1 MDKINNNYK
10 LGNFNLFDLIII
22 SLSVLAIFSFFF
34 GFIFKENSAGAGGL
48 NGDFKNTWLNINT
61 FLKFDLKTALDFVAN
76 GDRDFYVSSRT
87 PVLYIL
93 NAKINP
99 FTYSIETFLRSI
111 FLFSF
116 FGFLALYYSLV
127 IKYPDTQKKLI
138 LILASCLLL
147 SPYYRTSG
155 YWGNEENYASVSLVF
170 SLYFFH
176 QFSKVIGDNKIKY
189 LNLFLT
195 ILFSSLCVYFD
206 QKLVIIPLII
216 FVEIYL
222 SNNNINYKIFAVF
235 FYFIFA
241 LPFVYLIF
249 QWKNII
255 PTGDGVGRGVGKQFL
270 IHHPMYA
277 STIISFYL
285 LPILAFEDKIKNKIK
300 NFFNNKFNCYALALC
315 LIYLVLLFYFEKIN
329 LASHPINYGL
339 GVAGKFAKIFISN
352 LFLQNIFIFFFSL
365 FSFFIIILY
374 VEKKPLKF
382 LFFLYLII
390 MSLFT
395 LPMYQEYFDP
405 LILIFCF
412 LFLGKKIKINRF
424 NTIFLF
430 IYLFSF
436 LVIANFYY
444 SKIV

>member
-1 MDKINNNYK
+1 MNKINNNYK
-10 LGNFNLFDLIII
+10 LGNFNLFDSIII

-76 GDRDFYVSSRT
+76 GDGNFYVSSRT
-87 PVLYIL
+87 PALYII

-99 FTYSIETFLRSI
+99 FTYSIDAFLRSI

-116 FGFLALYYSLV
+116 FGFLALYYSLIV
-127 IKYPDTQKKLI
+127 KYPDTQKKLI

-155 YWGNEENYASVSLVF
+155 YWGNEENYATISLVF
-170 SLYFFH
+170 SLFFFH
-176 QFSKVIGDNKIKY
+176 QFSKTTDNNKIKY
-189 LNLFLT
+189 LNLSLT

-206 QKLVIIPLII
+206 QKFVIIPLII
-216 FVEIYL
+216 LLEIYL
-222 SNNNINYKIFAVF
+222 SENSNNLKIFSTIVYSVLAF
-235 FYFIFA
+235 
-241 LPFVYLIF
+241 PFLYLIL
-249 QWKNII
+249 QWKSIV
-255 PTGDGVGRGVGKQFL
+255 PPLDSQSRGVGGGIL

-285 LPILAFEDKIKNKIK
+285 LPILAFEDKLKNRVK
-300 NFFNNKFNCYALALC
+300 NFFNEKSNYYALAFC
-315 LIYLVLLFYFEKIN
+315 LIYLILLFYFEKIN
-329 LASHPINYGL
+329 LNAQPLHYGL
-339 GVAGKFAKIFISN
+339 GVASKFARTFLANN
-352 LFLQNIFIFFFSL
+352 LLQNIFIFFCSL

-374 VEKKPLKF
+374 VEKKFSKF
-382 LFFLYLII
+382 IFFSYLII

-395 LPMYQEYFDP
+395 IPIYQEYFDP

-412 LFLGKKIKINRF
+412 LFLSKKIKINKF
-424 NTIFLF
+424 NTTFLF
-430 IYLFSF
+430 FYLFSF
-436 LVIANFYY
+436 LVVANFYY
-444 SKIV
+444 N

>member
-1 MDKINNNYK
+1 MNKINNNYK
-10 LGNFNLFDLIII
+10 LGNFDLFDSIII

-76 GDRDFYVSSRT
+76 GDGNFYVSSRT
-87 PVLYIL
+87 PALYII

-99 FTYSIETFLRSI
+99 FTYSIDAFLRSI

-116 FGFLALYYSLV
+116 FGFLALYCSLIV
-127 IKYPDTQKKLI
+127 KYPDTQKKLI

-155 YWGNEENYASVSLVF
+155 YWGNEENYATISLVL
-170 SLYFFH
+170 SLFFFH
-176 QFSKVIGDNKIKY
+176 QFSKTINSDKIKY

-206 QKLVIIPLII
+206 QKFVIIPLII
-216 FVEIYL
+216 LLEIYL
-222 SNNNINYKIFAVF
+222 SENSNNLKIFSTIVYSILAF
-235 FYFIFA
+235 
-241 LPFVYLIF
+241 PFLYLIL
-249 QWKNII
+249 QWKSIV
-255 PTGDGVGRGVGKQFL
+255 PPLDSQSRGVGGEIL

-285 LPILAFEDKIKNKIK
+285 LPILAFEDKLKSRIK
-300 NFFNNKFNCYALALC
+300 NFFNERSNYCALAFC
-315 LIYLVLLFYFEKIN
+315 LIYLILLFYFEKID
-329 LASHPINYGL
+329 LTAQPLHYGL
-339 GVAGKFAKIFISN
+339 GVASKFARTFLANN
-352 LFLQNIFIFFFSL
+352 LLQNIFIFFCSL

-374 VEKKPLKF
+374 VEKKFSKF
-382 LFFLYLII
+382 IFFSYLVI

-395 LPMYQEYFDP
+395 IPIYQEYFDP

-412 LFLGKKIKINRF
+412 LFLSKEIKINRF
-424 NTIFLF
+424 NTTFLF
-430 IYLFSF
+430 FYLSSF
-436 LVIANFYY
+436 LVVANFYY
-444 SKIV
+444 N